1 MTVAVE
7 TLFLG
12 CVIYFLIM
20 LLAAY
25 AVDKRWLP
33 PSLTRHPLIYIFS
46 LGVYATSWSF
56 YGSAS
61 LALHNGFLF
70 LAIYLGLTIAF
81 VLTPVLISPI
91 LRLVREYQLTSLADL
106 FAFRFRSQTVGIL
119 VTLFTLAGV
128 LPYISLQIQVVIESI
143 QVLTGEFPSNGI
155 AIGFCTLIVVFTA
168 LFGTRHIS
176 PQEKHEGLIVTIA
189 FQSLIKMIALLTI
202 AGFSVFGIFGGVA
215 NLENWLAGH
224 PQVIADM
231 TRPPGGSPWVS
242 LIILGFA
249 AAFLLP
255 RQFHMMFTE
264 NIAPKTLQYAAW
276 GLPLFLLVISLTTP
290 IALWASIQADL
301 DTSADYAVLGIAQK
315 SESTALILLV
325 FFGGTSAASAVVI
338 VSALALAGMTIN
350 HIVLPAIGTPSTQVS
365 LYRWLLWGRRIIIA
379 IIVFSAYA
387 LCQPF
392 QANNKL
398 VDAELISFVAIAQF
412 LPGIIGTLFWP
423 VANRFGF
430 IAGLIGG
437 GLVWFIIL
445 VLPLLSELGQTPS
458 GITSPLWDWSG
469 QDQWTFVTLSTLSI
483 NSLLFIAFSIL
494 IRQSPTEKEAA
505 TLCAQELTTPYRN
518 RVQLQSPQEFVPAL
532 ARTLGPETARFEVKR
547 AQRDLEIQDEET
559 DTRILSRLRERIE
572 RNLSGL
578 VGPQFARD
586 VVNIRLPIDREIRP
600 TGTDQLHSMEQT
612 LETSRSRLR
621 GLAAQLDL
629 MRRYHRQVLE
639 ELPIGVCSIS
649 FDGDITGWNR
659 EMETVSGI
667 PKNTAI
673 GLQPQFLMMP
683 WNHLFNDFIQ
693 SDHTHIHK
701 KFLALESGAR
711 WFSLSKASIKGVQS
725 GQDKT
730 ANELLGT
737 SILIHDITEFHLME
751 NQLAHSE
758 RLASIGRF
766 ASGVAHEIGNPVTG
780 IACLAQNLEAEI
792 SDPKINSEIQDILE
806 QTYRINNIVQT
817 LVNFARRGETELMQK
832 HRFSIRDC
840 LDDAGDLVRIARPGK
855 SIDLIID
862 CPKEIEIEGDRQRV
876 SQVLVNVLSNAY
888 DASQTGEVVRVLV
901 SQNTSQIKI
910 SIRDF
915 GHGMSDEISER
926 IFEPFMSTKQ
936 PGEGTGL
943 GMALTYGIIRDHNG
957 NIEVDSFP
965 GAGTEVRIYLPLP

>member
-1 MTVAVE
+1 
-7 TLFLG
+7 
-12 CVIYFLIM
+12 M
-20 LLAAY
+20 LLIAY
-25 AVDKRWLP
+25 AADKRWLP
-33 PSLTRHPLIYIFS
+33 PSVTRHPLIYIFS

-56 YGSAS
+56 YGSISFA
-61 LALHNGFLF
+61 HDNGFLF
-70 LAIYLGLTIAF
+70 LATYLGLTIAF
-81 VLTPVLISPI
+81 ILTPILITPI

-106 FAFRFRSQTVGIL
+106 FAFRFRSQAVGIV
-119 VTLFTLAGV
+119 VTLFTLAGI
-128 LPYISLQIQVVIESI
+128 LPFISLQIQTVIESTRI
-143 QVLTGEFPSNGI
+143 LTGEFPSDGT
-155 AIGFCTLIVVFTA
+155 AIGFCILIVLFTA

-189 FQSLIKMIALLTI
+189 FQSLIKLIALLMV

-224 PQVIADM
+224 PEVIAEM
-231 TRPPGGSPWVS
+231 TKPGQNGPWVS
-242 LIILGFA
+242 IIILGFA

-264 NIAPKTLQYAAW
+264 NISPKTLQHAAW
-276 GLPLFLLVISLTTP
+276 GLPLFLLVLSLAIP
-290 IALWASIQADL
+290 IVLWASIQSNL
-301 DTSADYAVLGIAQK
+301 DTSSDYAVLGIAQK
-315 SESTALILLV
+315 SESTALTLLV
-325 FFGGTSAASAVVI
+325 FFGGASAASAVVI
-338 VSALALAGMTIN
+338 VSTLAIAGMAIN
-350 HIVLPAIGTPSTQVS
+350 HIVLPAIGTPSTHVS

-379 IIVFSAYA
+379 VIVFSAYI

-392 QANNKL
+392 EESNKL
-398 VDAELISFVAIAQF
+398 VNTGLISFVAIAQF

-437 GLVWFIIL
+437 GFVWFIVL
-445 VLPLLSELGQTPS
+445 VLPLLSEFDQTAS
-458 GITSPLWDWSG
+458 TSRLPLWNWSG

-483 NSLLFIAFSIL
+483 NSLLFITFSIL
-494 IRQSPTEKEAA
+494 MRQSPAEKEAA
-505 TLCAQELTTPYRN
+505 ALCAQELTAPYRN
-518 RVQLQSPQEFVPAL
+518 RVRLQSPKEFVPAL
-532 ARTLGPETARFEVKR
+532 TPTLGPETAKFEVKR
-547 AQRDLEIQDEET
+547 AQQDLKIQDEET

-578 VGPQFARD
+578 VGPQLARD
-586 VVNIRLPIDREIRP
+586 VVNIRLPIDREIRSAE
-600 TGTDQLHSMEQT
+600 TDQLHSMELI
-612 LETSRSRLR
+612 LETSRRRLR
-621 GLAAQLDL
+621 GLAAQLDS

-649 FDGDITGWNR
+649 LDGEITGWNR

-673 GLQPQFLMMP
+673 GLRPQSLVMP
-683 WNHLFNDFIQ
+683 WNQLFGDFIE
-693 SDHTHIHK
+693 SDHTHVHK
-701 KFLALESGAR
+701 KFLALEAGAR
-711 WFSLSKASIKGVQS
+711 WFSLSKASIKSVQS
-725 GQDKT
+725 DHETSG
-730 ANELLGT
+730 NELLGT
-737 SILIHDITEFHLME
+737 SILVHDITEFHLME

-817 LVNFARRGETELMQK
+817 LVNFARRGETEFIQK
-832 HRFSIRDC
+832 HRFSITDC
-840 LDDAGDLVRIARPGK
+840 LDDAKDLVRIARHGK
-855 SIDLIID
+855 LIDLIIN
-862 CPKEIEIEGDRQRV
+862 CAKEIEIAGDRQQI
-876 SQVLVNVLSNAY
+876 SQVLVNVFSNAY
-888 DASQTGEVVRVLV
+888 DASQTGDVVRVLV
-901 SQNTSQIKI
+901 SQNVHQIKI

-943 GMALTYGIIRDHNG
+943 GMALTYGIIRDHDG